1 MQVYKHRKTT
11 AIVID
16 TVAKRRRDLLAL
28 LVITKFSMTVFH
40 FSLRFSPLGVQE
52 IKYIKHSFLSA
63 EYNDNAE
70 LSNEINYLCKI
81 FCPEH

>member
-1 MQVYKHRKTT
+1 MSMLRKHERCMQVCKHRKTT

-40 FSLRFSPLGVQE
+40 FSLRFSPLGVQVVIRE
-52 IKYIKHSFLSA
+52 FRR
-63 EYNDNAE
+63 
-70 LSNEINYLCKI
+70 
-81 FCPEH
+81 

>member
-28 LVITKFSMTVFH
+28 LAVFH
-40 FSLRFSPLGVQE
+40 FSLRFSPLGVQVVIRE
-52 IKYIKHSFLSA
+52 FRR
-63 EYNDNAE
+63 
-70 LSNEINYLCKI
+70 
-81 FCPEH
+81 

>member
-40 FSLRFSPLGVQE
+40 FSLRFSPLGVQVV
-52 IKYIKHSFLSA
+52 IRGSGDIIYKAFLS
-63 EYNDNAE
+63 ECR
-70 LSNEINYLCKI
+70 IQ
-81 FCPEH
+81 